1 MEETGFSRNSLKRR
15 FIGLKYTWQ
24 SSSEKKKDVLIGGI
38 LLRSIKSYF
47 FSIVRQTGLVMNTR
61 VLILLILNIY
71 EIWSSFCQILFTLVK
86 NNDRLIE
93 INHGILIIKEYT
105 SKKQWLRALCS
116 TAVKTLK
123 WAEVYIWYD
132 TICIKF
138 NNRQNQTVL
147 CRYTCD

>member
-1 MEETGFSRNSLKRR
+1 MRR
-15 FIGLKYTWQ
+15 
-24 SSSEKKKDVLIGGI
+24 KKDVLIGGI
-38 LLRSIKSYF
+38 LLLRSMKSYF

-71 EIWSSFCQILFTLVK
+71 EIWSSFCQILFTLIK

-93 INHGILIIKEYT
+93 INRGILIIKEYT

-132 TICIKF
+132 TMCISLITGKIKLYCVG
-138 NNRQNQTVL
+138 THVIKL
-147 CRYTCD
+147 LKTIKEW